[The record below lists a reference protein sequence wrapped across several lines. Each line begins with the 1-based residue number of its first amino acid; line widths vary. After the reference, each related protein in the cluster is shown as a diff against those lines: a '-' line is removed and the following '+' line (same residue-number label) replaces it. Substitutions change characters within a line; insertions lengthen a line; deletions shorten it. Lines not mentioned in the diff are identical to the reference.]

1 MTCNGQSAA
10 TGGVFRL
17 RVRHFPRF
25 PSLLG
30 YSHPA
35 NVFVR

>member
-1 MTCNGQSAA
+1 
-10 TGGVFRL
+10 L

-25 PSLLG
+25 PYFLG
-30 YSHPA
+30 YTRPV